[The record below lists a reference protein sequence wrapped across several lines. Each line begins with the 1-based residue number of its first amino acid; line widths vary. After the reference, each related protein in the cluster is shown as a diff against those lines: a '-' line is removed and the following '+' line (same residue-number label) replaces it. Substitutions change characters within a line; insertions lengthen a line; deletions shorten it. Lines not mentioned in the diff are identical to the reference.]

1 MKKMKVL
8 LLTALS
14 VACILSG
21 CGNTE
26 EQPVPEVE
34 VPVQEEVVESK
45 PVVEEIITDEE
56 PVFVEELPEGK
67 KRSSLTGEII
77 DEKVWKQRPLAIM
90 LPTDKAAQPQY
101 GIGEAGVLY
110 ECMEEGDMSRQ
121 MAIIEDWQDIKTLG
135 NVRSCRDYYVYWAL
149 EWDPIL
155 VHFGG
160 PYYLAEVT
168 NRDDVYNIT
177 GCAVNSTSSAPGCN
191 AFYRTSDK
199 VVPHNAYTNGEN
211 LVKECK
217 SLGYKLRHNFDNF
230 RAEHFLYAT
239 SAENNLDGASATGTF
254 DAKEVSLAK
263 AFPYTKSS
271 LEYDEST
278 GLYKK
283 NLYEAPQCDGTTGEQ
298 LTFENVIIQFA
309 HYEVRDDKG
318 YLSFRCHDDTQD
330 GYYITNG
337 KAVHIKWG
345 KSSDYS
351 PTKYYYDDLTQV
363 EFNPGKTFIAVVQN
377 DRSVTIDGVEY
388 TSQVQ

>member
-21 CGNTE
+21 CGNNAEETE
-26 EQPVPEVE
+26 VPET
-34 VPVQEEVVESK
+34 PVQEEVVENE
-45 PVVEEIITDEE
+45 PVVEEIVTDQE
-56 PVFVEELPEGK
+56 PEAGETLPAGK
-67 KRSSLTGEII
+67 QRSSLTGEII
-77 DEKVWKQRPLAIM
+77 DESLWKQRPLAIM

-101 GIGEAGVLY
+101 GIGNAGVLY

-121 MAIIEDWQDIKTLG
+121 MAIIEDWHGIKTLG

-160 PYYLAEVT
+160 PFYLADVT
-168 NRDDVYNIT
+168 KREDVLNIT
-177 GCAVNSTSSAPGCN
+177 GCAVNSTSTAPGCN

-199 VVPHNAYTNGEN
+199 AVPHNAYTSGEG
-211 LVKECK
+211 LVKECEK
-217 SLGYKLRHNFDNF
+217 LGYGLEHNFDNF
-230 RAEHFLYAT
+230 RAEHFVFAT
-239 SAENNLDGASATGTF
+239 DAENTLEQAAGSF

-271 LEYDEST
+271 LEYDEAS

-298 LTFENVIIQFA
+298 LTYENVVIQFA
-309 HYEVRDDKG
+309 HYEVRDAKG
-318 YLSFRCHDDTQD
+318 YLSFQCHDTTKD

-337 KAVHIKWG
+337 KAVHVVWG
-345 KSSDYS
+345 KKNDYS
-351 PTKYYYDDLTQV
+351 PTRFYYDDMTQV

-388 TSQVQ
+388 KSQVK

>member
-1 MKKMKVL
+1 MKKMKLFL
-8 LLTALS
+8 LVALS
-14 VACILSG
+14 AACILSG
-21 CGNTE
+21 CGQTE
-26 EQPVPEVE
+26 E
-34 VPVQEEVVESK
+34 PVQEAPVVEEEVSDYE
-45 PVVEEIITDEE
+45 PVVEEIVTDQE
-56 PVFVEELPEGK
+56 PVAEDVIPDGM

-77 DEKVWKQRPLAIM
+77 DEKVWTQRPLAIM

-121 MAIIEDWQDIKTLG
+121 MAIIEDWHDIETLG

-160 PYYLAEVT
+160 PYYLADMT
-168 NRDDVYNIT
+168 NREDVYNIT

-199 VVPHNAYTNGEN
+199 VVPHNAYTNGEK
-211 LVKECK
+211 LVAECK
-217 SLGYKLRHNFDNF
+217 NLEYSLKHNFENF
-230 RAEHFLYAT
+230 RAEHFIYAT
-239 SAENNLDGASATGTF
+239 AAENNLDGASAAGSF
-254 DAKEVSLAK
+254 DAKEISLAK

-271 LEYDEST
+271 LTYDEST

-298 LTFENVIIQFA
+298 LTFENIIIQFA
-309 HYEVRDDKG
+309 HYEVRDSKG
-318 YLSFRCHDDTQD
+318 YLSFRCHDDSQD

-345 KSSDYS
+345 KNNDYS
-351 PTKYYYDDLTQV
+351 PTRYYYDDLTQV

-377 DRSVTIDGVEY
+377 DRSVSIDGVEY
-388 TSQVQ
+388 KSALQQ

>member
-8 LLTALS
+8 FLAVVS
-14 VACILSG
+14 MACILTG
-21 CGNTE
+21 CGKE
-26 EQPVPEVE
+26 EVAET
-34 VPVQEEVVESK
+34 PVQEEVVENE

-56 PVFVEELPEGK
+56 DVFVDEIPEGMA
-67 KRSSLTGEII
+67 RSSLTGEII
-77 DEKVWKQRPLAIM
+77 DEAVWQQRPLAIM

-101 GIGEAGVLY
+101 GIGKAGVLY

-121 MAIIEDWQDIKTLG
+121 MAIIEDWHAMETLG

-160 PYYLAEVT
+160 PFYLADVT
-168 NRDDVYNIT
+168 NREDVYNIT

-199 VVPHNAYTNGEN
+199 VVPHNAYTNGE
-211 LVKECK
+211 
-217 SLGYKLRHNFDNF
+217 KLIEQCEKLEYGLNHNFDNF
-230 RAEHFLYAT
+230 RADHFVYALQT
-239 SAENNLDGASATGTF
+239 ENTLEQASGSF
-254 DAKEVSLAK
+254 DAKEVSLSK

-271 LEYDEST
+271 LVYDEAS

-298 LTFENVIIQFA
+298 LTFENVIVQFA
-309 HYEVRDDKG
+309 YYEVRDDKG
-318 YLSFRCHDDTQD
+318 YLTFRCHDESMD

-337 KAVHIKWG
+337 KAVHIRWG
-345 KSSDYS
+345 KKYDYS
-351 PTKYYYDDLTQV
+351 PTRYYYDDLTQV
-363 EFNPGKTFIAVVQN
+363 EFNPGKTYIAVVQH

-388 TSQVQ
+388 KSSVQ

>member
-1 MKKMKVL
+1 MKKMKLL

-21 CGNTE
+21 CGKTE
-26 EQPVPEVE
+26 EPATEE
-34 VPVQEEVVESK
+34 TPVQEEVSDYE
-45 PVVEEIITDEE
+45 PVVEEIITDQETVVADE
-56 PVFVEELPEGK
+56 VPEGM

-77 DEKVWKQRPLAIM
+77 DEKVWAQRPLAIM

-121 MAIIEDWQDIKTLG
+121 MAIIENWRDIETLG

-160 PYYLAEVT
+160 PYYLADMT
-168 NRDDVYNIT
+168 NREDVYNIT

-191 AFYRTSDK
+191 AFYRTTDK
-199 VVPHNAYTNGEN
+199 VVPHNAYTSGER
-211 LVKECK
+211 LVAECK
-217 SLGYKLRHNFDNF
+217 NLGYALKHNFENF
-230 RAEHFLYAT
+230 RAEHFIYAT
-239 SAENNLDGASATGTF
+239 ATENNLDGASAAGSF
-254 DAKEVSLAK
+254 DAKEISLAK

-271 LEYDEST
+271 LEYDEAT

-298 LTFENVIIQFA
+298 LTFENIIIQFA

-345 KSSDYS
+345 KNNDYS
-351 PTKYYYDDLTQV
+351 PTRYYYDDLTQV

-377 DRSVTIDGVEY
+377 DRSVNIDGVEY
-388 TSQVQ
+388 KSALQQ

>member
-1 MKKMKVL
+1 MKKMKLFL
-8 LLTALS
+8 LAALS

-21 CGNTE
+21 CGKTE
-26 EQPVPEVE
+26 EPVTEE
-34 VPVQEEVVESK
+34 TPVQEEVSDYE
-45 PVVEEIITDEE
+45 PVVEEIVTDEE
-56 PVFVEELPEGK
+56 PVVADEIPEGM
-67 KRSSLTGEII
+67 KRSSLTGELV
-77 DEKVWKQRPLAIM
+77 DEKVWEQRPLAIM

-121 MAIIEDWQDIKTLG
+121 MAIIENWHDIETLG

-160 PYYLAEVT
+160 PYYLADVT
-168 NRDDVYNIT
+168 SREDVYNIT

-199 VVPHNAYTNGEN
+199 VVPHNAYTNGEK
-211 LVKECK
+211 LISECK
-217 SLGYKLRHNFDNF
+217 NLDYSLKHNFDNF
-230 RAEHFLYAT
+230 RAEHFVYAT
-239 SAENNLDGASATGTF
+239 AAENNLDGASAAGSF
-254 DAKEVSLAK
+254 DAKEISLAK

-298 LTFENVIIQFA
+298 LTFENIIIQFA

-345 KSSDYS
+345 KNNDYS
-351 PTKYYYDDLTQV
+351 PTRYYYDDLTQV

-377 DRSVTIDGVEY
+377 DRSVSIDGVEY
-388 TSQVQ
+388 KSALQQ

>member
-1 MKKMKVL
+1 MKLFL
-8 LLTALS
+8 LAALS
-14 VACILSG
+14 AACILSG
-21 CGNTE
+21 CGNSQESATE
-26 EQPVPEVE
+26 ET
-34 VPVQEEVVESK
+34 PVQEEVVENE

-56 PVFVEELPEGK
+56 PVVDEVPEGM

-77 DEKVWKQRPLAIM
+77 EEDTWKQRPIAIM

-121 MAIIEDWQDIKTLG
+121 MAIIEDWHGIETLG

-160 PYYLAEVT
+160 PYYLADVT
-168 NRDDVYNIT
+168 NREDVYNIT
-177 GCAVNSTSSAPGCN
+177 GCAVNSTSAAPGCN

-199 VVPHNAYTNGEN
+199 VVPHNAYTSGEN
-211 LVKECK
+211 LIEECENIGY
-217 SLGYKLRHNFDNF
+217 SLQHNFDNF

-239 SAENNLDGASATGTF
+239 AAENNLDGASATGSF

-271 LEYDEST
+271 LEYDEAT

-283 NLYEAPQCDGTTGEQ
+283 NLYEEPQCDGTTGEQ

-337 KAVHIKWG
+337 KAVHIRWG

-351 PTKYYYDDLTQV
+351 PTRYYYDDLTQV

-377 DRSVTIDGVEY
+377 DRSITIDGVEY
-388 TSQVQ
+388 KSALQQ